1 MTIEEIADLVA
12 TRMEEYEPY
21 CDWSGC
27 GMEELMRKVIMSAL
41 REVTEW
47 PKVERDRE
55 AGLS

>member
-1 MTIEEIADLVA
+1 MTIEEIAELVA
-12 TRMEEYEPY
+12 TRMEEYESY

-47 PKVERDRE
+47 PKSDRE

>member
-1 MTIEEIADLVA
+1 MTIEEIAELVA
-12 TRMEEYEPY
+12 TRMEEYESY
-21 CDWSGC
+21 CDWSGPD
-27 GMEELMRKVIMSAL
+27 GDERMRKVIMSAL